1 MRYPLVIMRCTKC
14 SEQITPNP
22 LHLSPPASRKKG
34 WYKIYHQACPNCDT
48 PILGI
53 RVSDEGTGYSEEYK
67 TTMENMKF
75 LSFV

>member
-1 MRYPLVIMRCTKC
+1 MRCTKC

-22 LHLSPPASRKKG
+22 LHLTPPASRKKG
-34 WYKIYHQACPNCDT
+34 WYKVYHQACPNCDN

-75 LSFV
+75 FNII